1 MQTATQYAQALY
13 ELAEQKPAEAVAF
26 LERLREILA
35 RRGHQRLLPR
45 IYTEYEHL
53 LQRKSRLEL
62 HRKVT
67 PEQERTRQLVELYR
81 RLIH

>member
-1 MQTATQYAQALY
+1 MQTAAQYARALY
-13 ELAEQKPAEAVAF
+13 DLAEQKPAEAVAF

-35 RRGHQRLLPR
+35 LRGHQRLLPR
-45 IYTEYEHL
+45 IYTEYE
-53 LQRKSRLEL
+53 RLAQHRARLRL
-62 HRKVT
+62 HREVT